1 MARTIDNSLKK
12 PLAEALLFGTLKT
25 GGKAFADARADG
37 SGLELTFTT
46 AEA

>member
-1 MARTIDNSLKK
+1 MVDQQLKK
-12 PLAEALLFGTLKT
+12 GMAEALLFGALKN
-25 GGKAFADARADG
+25 GGKAFADVKADG